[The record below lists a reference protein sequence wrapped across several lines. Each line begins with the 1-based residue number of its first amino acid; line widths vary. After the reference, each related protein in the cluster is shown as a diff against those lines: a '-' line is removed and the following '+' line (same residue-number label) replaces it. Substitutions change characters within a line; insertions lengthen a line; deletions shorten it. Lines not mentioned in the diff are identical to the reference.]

1 MKKYLI
7 ILLLALTLVSCNTSR
22 VNKEWLQPRGKT
34 VSYLG
39 PEGTYTGQ
47 AAMLFFGDDASF
59 YAEKTVSDAVATMV
73 DGNCSYAVIP
83 QENTVGGPVTAYIDE
98 LLSHD
103 DISVVCETEL
113 VIDQAL
119 LVKKGTKLSDIKV
132 VCSHEQGLIQGKV
145 WLEENLPSVETC
157 IVSSTAEGARLASVS
172 DGSVAAV
179 ASAAA
184 AAVYDLEVY
193 APRIQESDANRTRFY
208 ALRVGEGEKEKSD
221 RMLFSATGNVS
232 DFPKLIK
239 AFGSFEPVAI
249 TSRPLKTKLGDY
261 IWLIE
266 LKDAGYDE
274 FLKIGKTEGF
284 EFKYYGSFPLV

>member
-1 MKKYLI
+1 MKKLLTII
-7 ILLLALTLVSCNTSR
+7 ILGLTLVSCATSQE
-22 VNKEWLQPRGKT
+22 NLEWTRFTGES

-47 AAMLFFGDDASF
+47 AAMLFFGDDAS
-59 YAEKTVSDAVATMV
+59 YHAEKTVSDAVTLMI
-73 DGNCSYAVIP
+73 DGKCNFAVIP

-103 DISVVCETEL
+103 DISVICETEL

-119 LVKKGTKLSDIKV
+119 LVKKGTKLSDITLI
-132 VCSHEQGLIQGKV
+132 CSHEQGLLQGKL
-145 WLEENLPSVETC
+145 WLEENLPLAQTRV
-157 IVSSTAEGARLASVS
+157 VSSTAEGARLASIS

-184 AAVYDLEVY
+184 ADVYGLEVY
-193 APRIQESDANRTRFY
+193 APRIQESDANKTRFY
-208 ALRVGEGEKEKSD
+208 ALSMGEGRKERAD
-221 RMLFSATGNVS
+221 RMLFSAKGNIS

-239 AFGSFEPVAI
+239 AFGLAKPAAI
-249 TSRPLKTKLGDY
+249 TARPLKTKLGEY

-266 LKDAGYDE
+266 LKDSGYDE
-274 FLKIGKTEGF
+274 FLKISKVEGF
-284 EFKYYGSFPLV
+284 EFKYYGSFPLI

>member
-22 VNKEWLQPRGKT
+22 VNKEWLQPRGET

-113 VIDQAL
+113 IIDQAL

-221 RMLFSATGNVS
+221 KKHHEKHGKLEEGIKIKKIMRESSQIENGSRCFMLQN
-232 DFPKLIK
+232 
-239 AFGSFEPVAI
+239 
-249 TSRPLKTKLGDY
+249 
-261 IWLIE
+261 
-266 LKDAGYDE
+266 
-274 FLKIGKTEGF
+274 
-284 EFKYYGSFPLV
+284 

>member
-1 MKKYLI
+1 MKKLLTII
-7 ILLLALTLVSCNTSR
+7 ILGITLVSCATSQE
-22 VNKEWLQPRGKT
+22 NLEWTRFTGES

-47 AAMLFFGDDASF
+47 AAMLFFGDDAS
-59 YAEKTVSDAVATMV
+59 YHAEKTVSDAVTLMI
-73 DGNCSYAVIP
+73 DGQCNFAVIP

-98 LLSHD
+98 LLSQD
-103 DISVVCETEL
+103 DISVICETEL

-119 LVKKGTKLSDIKV
+119 LVKKGTKLSDITLI
-132 VCSHEQGLIQGKV
+132 CSHEQGLIQGKL
-145 WLEENLPSVETC
+145 WLEENLPLAQTRV
-157 IVSSTAEGARLASVS
+157 VSSTAEGARLASIS

-184 AAVYDLEVY
+184 ADVYGLEVY

-208 ALRVGEGEKEKSD
+208 ALSRGEGRKERSD
-221 RMLFSATGNVS
+221 RMLFSAKGNIS

-239 AFGSFEPVAI
+239 AFGSAKPAAI
-249 TSRPLKTKLGDY
+249 TARPLKTKLGEY

-266 LKDAGYDE
+266 LKDSGYDE
-274 FLKIGKTEGF
+274 FLKITMVEEF
-284 EFKYYGSFPLV
+284 EFKYYGSFPLI

>member
-22 VNKEWLQPRGKT
+22 VNKEWLQPRGET

-179 ASAAA
+179 ASAEA

-232 DFPKLIK
+232 DFPKLTK
-239 AFGSFEPVAI
+239 AFGSCEPVAI

>member
-1 MKKYLI
+1 MKKLLTFI
-7 ILLLALTLVSCNTSR
+7 ILGLTLVSCATSQE
-22 VNKEWLQPRGKT
+22 NLEWTRFTGES

-47 AAMLFFGDDASF
+47 AAMLFFGDDAS
-59 YAEKTVSDAVATMV
+59 YHAEKTVSDAVTLMI
-73 DGNCSYAVIP
+73 DGKCNFAVIP

-103 DISVVCETEL
+103 DISVICETEL

-119 LVKKGTKLSDIKV
+119 LVKKGTKLSDITLI
-132 VCSHEQGLIQGKV
+132 CSHEQGLLQGKL
-145 WLEENLPSVETC
+145 WLEENLPLAQTRV
-157 IVSSTAEGARLASVS
+157 VSSTAEGARLASIS

-184 AAVYDLEVY
+184 ADVYGLEVY
-193 APRIQESDANRTRFY
+193 APRIQESDANKTRFY
-208 ALRVGEGEKEKSD
+208 ALSMGEGRKERAD
-221 RMLFSATGNVS
+221 RMLFSAKGNIS

-239 AFGSFEPVAI
+239 AFGLAKPAAI
-249 TSRPLKTKLGDY
+249 TARPLKTTLGEY

-266 LKDAGYDE
+266 LKDSGYDE
-274 FLKIGKTEGF
+274 FLKISKVEGF
-284 EFKYYGSFPLV
+284 EFKYYGSFPLI

>member
-1 MKKYLI
+1 MKKYLV
-7 ILLLALTLVSCNTSR
+7 ILLLVLTLVSCTTLC
-22 VNKEWLQPRGKT
+22 VYKEWVQPRGER

-47 AAMLFFGDDASF
+47 AAMLFFGDDASY
-59 YAEKTVSDAVATMV
+59 YAEKTVKDAVDTML
-73 DGNCSYAVIP
+73 DGNCNYAVIP

-132 VCSHEQGLIQGKV
+132 VCSHEQGLVQGKV
-145 WLEENLPSVETC
+145 WLEVNLPFAETC

-184 AAVYDLEVY
+184 ASVYDLEVY
-193 APRIQESDANRTRFY
+193 APRIQESDANKTRFY
-208 ALRVGEGEKEKSD
+208 AIREGEGEKEKSD
-221 RMLFSATGNVS
+221 RMLFSAKGNIS
-232 DFPKLIK
+232 DFPQLIK
-239 AFGSFEPVAI
+239 AMGSSEPVAI

-266 LKDAGYDE
+266 LEDAGYGE
-274 FLKIGKTEGF
+274 FLKISETEGF

>member
-1 MKKYLI
+1 MVERTKYKG
-7 ILLLALTLVSCNTSR
+7 NETSNQTNGWCLPK
-22 VNKEWLQPRGKT
+22 VLQTTR
-34 VSYLG
+34 
-39 PEGTYTGQ
+39 
-47 AAMLFFGDDASF
+47 
-59 YAEKTVSDAVATMV
+59 
-73 DGNCSYAVIP
+73 SYAVIP

-145 WLEENLPSVETC
+145 WLEVNLPFAETC

-184 AAVYDLEVY
+184 ASVYDLEVY
-193 APRIQESDANRTRFY
+193 APRIQESDANKTRFY
-208 ALRVGEGEKEKSD
+208 AIREGEGEKEKSD
-221 RMLFSATGNVS
+221 RMLFSAKGNIS
-232 DFPKLIK
+232 DFPQLIK
-239 AFGSFEPVAI
+239 AMGSSEPVAI

-266 LKDAGYDE
+266 LEDAGYGE
-274 FLKIGKTEGF
+274 FLKISETEGF

>member
-1 MKKYLI
+1 MKKLITI
-7 ILLLALTLVSCNTSR
+7 ILLGLTLVSCTTSR
-22 VNKEWLQPRGKT
+22 EKCEWTRLTGES

-47 AAMLFFGDDASF
+47 AAMLFFGDDAS
-59 YAEKTVSDAVATMV
+59 YHAEKTVSDAVTLMI
-73 DGNCSYAVIP
+73 DGKCNFAVIP

-103 DISVVCETEL
+103 DISVICETEL

-119 LVKKGTKLSDIKV
+119 LVKKGTKLSDITLI
-132 VCSHEQGLIQGKV
+132 CSHEQGLLQGKL
-145 WLEENLPSVETC
+145 WLEEYLPLAQTRV
-157 IVSSTAEGARLASVS
+157 VSSTAEGARLASIS

-184 AAVYDLEVY
+184 ADVYGLEVY
-193 APRIQESDANRTRFY
+193 APRIQESDANKTRFY
-208 ALRVGEGEKEKSD
+208 ALSMGEGRKERAD
-221 RMLFSATGNVS
+221 RMLFSAKGNIS

-239 AFGSFEPVAI
+239 AFGLAKPAAI
-249 TSRPLKTKLGDY
+249 TARPLKTTLGEY

-266 LKDAGYDE
+266 LKDSGYDE
-274 FLKIGKTEGF
+274 FLKISKVEGF
-284 EFKYYGSFPLV
+284 EFKYYGSFPLI

>member
-1 MKKYLI
+1 MKKYLV
-7 ILLLALTLVSCNTSR
+7 ILLLVLTLVSCTTLC
-22 VNKEWLQPRGKT
+22 VYKEWVQPRGER

-47 AAMLFFGDDASF
+47 AAMLFFGDDASY
-59 YAEKTVSDAVATMV
+59 YAEKTVKDAVDTML

-145 WLEENLPSVETC
+145 WLEVNLPFAETC

-184 AAVYDLEVY
+184 ASVYDLEVY
-193 APRIQESDANRTRFY
+193 APRIQESDANKTRFY
-208 ALRVGEGEKEKSD
+208 AIREGEGEKEKSD
-221 RMLFSATGNVS
+221 RMLFSAKGNIS
-232 DFPKLIK
+232 DFPQLIK
-239 AFGSFEPVAI
+239 AMGSSEPVAI
-249 TSRPLKTKLGDY
+249 TSRALKTKLGNY

-266 LKDAGYDE
+266 LEDAGYGE
-274 FLKIGKTEGF
+274 FLKISKTEGF

>member
-1 MKKYLI
+1 MKKLITI
-7 ILLLALTLVSCNTSR
+7 ILLGLTLVSCTTSR
-22 VNKEWLQPRGKT
+22 EKCEWSRLTGES

-47 AAMLFFGDDASF
+47 AAMLFFGDDAS
-59 YAEKTVSDAVATMV
+59 YHAKKTVSDAVTLMI
-73 DGNCSYAVIP
+73 DGKCNFAVIP

-103 DISVVCETEL
+103 DISVICETEL

-119 LVKKGTKLSDIKV
+119 LVKKGTKLSDITLI
-132 VCSHEQGLIQGKV
+132 CSHEQGLLQGKL
-145 WLEENLPSVETC
+145 WLEENLPLAQTRV
-157 IVSSTAEGARLASVS
+157 VSSTAEGARLASIS

-184 AAVYDLEVY
+184 ADVYGLEVY
-193 APRIQESDANRTRFY
+193 APRIQESDANKTRFY
-208 ALRVGEGEKEKSD
+208 ALSMGEGRKERAD
-221 RMLFSATGNVS
+221 RMLFSAKGNIS

-239 AFGSFEPVAI
+239 AFGLAKPAAI
-249 TSRPLKTKLGDY
+249 TARPLKTTLGEY

-266 LKDAGYDE
+266 LKDSGYDE
-274 FLKIGKTEGF
+274 FLKIIKVEGF
-284 EFKYYGSFPLV
+284 EFKYYGSFPLI

>member
-22 VNKEWLQPRGKT
+22 VNKEWLQPRGET

-172 DGSVAAV
+172 GGSVAAV

-193 APRIQESDANRTRFY
+193 APRIQESDGNRTRFY

>member
-22 VNKEWLQPRGKT
+22 VNKEWLQPRGET

-145 WLEENLPSVETC
+145 WLEVNLPFAETC

-261 IWLIE
+261 LWLIE

>member
-22 VNKEWLQPRGKT
+22 VNKEWLQPRGET

-145 WLEENLPSVETC
+145 WLEVNLPFAEKC

>member
-22 VNKEWLQPRGKT
+22 VNKEWLQPRGET

-157 IVSSTAEGARLASVS
+157 IVYSTAEGARLASVS

-193 APRIQESDANRTRFY
+193 APRIPESDANRTRFY

>member
-22 VNKEWLQPRGKT
+22 VNKEWLQPRGET

-266 LKDAGYDE
+266 LEDAGYGE
-274 FLKIGKTEGF
+274 FLKISETEGF

>member
-1 MKKYLI
+1 MKKLLTII
-7 ILLLALTLVSCNTSR
+7 ILGLTLVSCATSQE
-22 VNKEWLQPRGKT
+22 NLEWTRFTGES

-47 AAMLFFGDDASF
+47 AAMLFFGDDAS
-59 YAEKTVSDAVATMV
+59 YHAEKTVSDAVTLMI
-73 DGNCSYAVIP
+73 DGQCNFAVIP

-103 DISVVCETEL
+103 DISVICETEL

-119 LVKKGTKLSDIKV
+119 LVKKGTKLSDITLI
-132 VCSHEQGLIQGKV
+132 CSHEQGLLQGKL
-145 WLEENLPSVETC
+145 WLEENLPLAQTRV
-157 IVSSTAEGARLASVS
+157 VSSTAEGARLASIS

-184 AAVYDLEVY
+184 ADVYGLEVY
-193 APRIQESDANRTRFY
+193 APRIQESDANKTRFY
-208 ALRVGEGEKEKSD
+208 ALSMGEGRKERAD
-221 RMLFSATGNVS
+221 RMLFSAKGNIS

-239 AFGSFEPVAI
+239 AFGLAKPAAI
-249 TSRPLKTKLGDY
+249 TARPLKTTLGEY

-266 LKDAGYDE
+266 LKDSGYDE
-274 FLKIGKTEGF
+274 FLKISKVEGF
-284 EFKYYGSFPLV
+284 EFKYYGSFPLI

>member
-1 MKKYLI
+1 MKKLLTII
-7 ILLLALTLVSCNTSR
+7 ILGLTLVSCATSQE
-22 VNKEWLQPRGKT
+22 NLEWTRFT
-34 VSYLG
+34 EESVSYLG

-47 AAMLFFGDDASF
+47 AAMLFFGDDAS
-59 YAEKTVSDAVATMV
+59 YHAEKTVSDAVTLMI
-73 DGNCSYAVIP
+73 DGQCNFAVIP

-103 DISVVCETEL
+103 DISVICETEL

-119 LVKKGTKLSDIKV
+119 LVKKGTKLSDITLI
-132 VCSHEQGLIQGKV
+132 CSHEQGLLQGKL
-145 WLEENLPSVETC
+145 WLEENLPLAQTRV
-157 IVSSTAEGARLASVS
+157 VSSTAEGARLASIS

-184 AAVYDLEVY
+184 ADVYGLEVY

-208 ALRVGEGEKEKSD
+208 ALSMGEGRKERAD
-221 RMLFSATGNVS
+221 RMLFSAKGNIS

-239 AFGSFEPVAI
+239 AFGLAKPAAI
-249 TSRPLKTKLGDY
+249 TARPLKTKLGEY

-266 LKDAGYDE
+266 LKDSGYDE
-274 FLKIGKTEGF
+274 FLKITMVEGF
-284 EFKYYGSFPLV
+284 EFKYYGSFPLI

>member
-1 MKKYLI
+1 MKKLLTII
-7 ILLLALTLVSCNTSR
+7 ILGLTLVSCATSQE
-22 VNKEWLQPRGKT
+22 NLEWTRFT
-34 VSYLG
+34 EESVSYLG

-47 AAMLFFGDDASF
+47 AAMLFFGDDAS
-59 YAEKTVSDAVATMV
+59 YHAEKTVSDAVTLMI
-73 DGNCSYAVIP
+73 DGQCNFAVIP

-103 DISVVCETEL
+103 DISVICETEL

-119 LVKKGTKLSDIKV
+119 LVKKGTKLSDITL
-132 VCSHEQGLIQGKV
+132 VCSHEQGLIQGKL
-145 WLEENLPSVETC
+145 WLEKNLPLAQTRV
-157 IVSSTAEGARLASVS
+157 VSSTAEGARLASIS

-184 AAVYDLEVY
+184 ADVYGLEVY

-208 ALRVGEGEKEKSD
+208 ALSMGEGRKERSD
-221 RMLFSATGNVS
+221 RMLFSAKGNIS

-239 AFGSFEPVAI
+239 AFGLAKPAAI
-249 TSRPLKTKLGDY
+249 TARPLKTKLGEY

-266 LKDAGYDE
+266 LKDSGYDE
-274 FLKIGKTEGF
+274 FLKISKVEGF
-284 EFKYYGSFPLV
+284 EFKYYGSFPLI

>member
-22 VNKEWLQPRGKT
+22 VNKEWLQPRGET

-73 DGNCSYAVIP
+73 DSNCSYAVIP

>member
-1 MKKYLI
+1 MKKLLT
-7 ILLLALTLVSCNTSR
+7 ILLIAFSLCSCATSHINHEWAPVSGAS
-22 VNKEWLQPRGKT
+22 

-47 AAMLFFGDDASF
+47 AAMLFFGEEAS
-59 YAEKTVSDAVATMV
+59 YAAQKTVSDAVSAMLEGTC
-73 DGNCSYAVIP
+73 DYAVIP

-103 DISVVCETEL
+103 DVSVVCETEL
-113 VIDQAL
+113 PIDQAL
-119 LVKKGTKLSDIKV
+119 LIKKGAGLSDITL
-132 VCSHEQGLIQGKV
+132 VCSHEQGLIQGKA
-145 WLEENLPSVETC
+145 WLEENLLSAETR

-208 ALRVGEGEKEKSD
+208 ALVNGEGCKETSD
-221 RMLFSATGNVS
+221 RMLFTAKGNIA
-232 DFPKLIK
+232 DFPRLVR
-239 AFGSFEPVAI
+239 AFGTREPAAI
-249 TSRPLKTKLGDY
+249 TARPLKTELGEY

-266 LKDAGYDE
+266 LKDSGYDE
-274 FLKIGKTEGF
+274 FLKICRTEGF
-284 EFKYYGSFPLV
+284 EFRYYGSFPLV

>member
-22 VNKEWLQPRGKT
+22 VNKEWFQPRGET

-266 LKDAGYDE
+266 LKDSGYDE

>member
-22 VNKEWLQPRGKT
+22 VNKEWLQPRGET

-193 APRIQESDANRTRFY
+193 APRIQESDTNRTRFY

>member
-1 MKKYLI
+1 MKKPITI
-7 ILLLALTLVSCNTSR
+7 ILLGLTLVSCTTSR
-22 VNKEWLQPRGKT
+22 EKCEWTRLTGEC

-47 AAMLFFGDDASF
+47 AAMLFFGDDAS
-59 YAEKTVSDAVATMV
+59 YHAEKTVSDAVTLMI
-73 DGNCSYAVIP
+73 DGKCNFAVIP

-103 DISVVCETEL
+103 NISVICETEL

-119 LVKKGTKLSDIKV
+119 LVKKGTKLSDITLI
-132 VCSHEQGLIQGKV
+132 CSHEQGLLQGKL
-145 WLEENLPSVETC
+145 WLEENLPLAQTRV
-157 IVSSTAEGARLASVS
+157 VSSTAEGARLASIS

-184 AAVYDLEVY
+184 ADVYGLEVY
-193 APRIQESDANRTRFY
+193 APRIQESDANKTRFY
-208 ALRVGEGEKEKSD
+208 ALSMGEGRKERAD
-221 RMLFSATGNVS
+221 RMLFSAKGNIS

-239 AFGSFEPVAI
+239 AFGLAKPAAI
-249 TSRPLKTKLGDY
+249 TARPLKTTLGEY

-266 LKDAGYDE
+266 LKDSGYDE
-274 FLKIGKTEGF
+274 FLKISKVEGF
-284 EFKYYGSFPLV
+284 EFKYYGSFPLI

>member
-1 MKKYLI
+1 MKKLLVI
-7 ILLLALTLVSCNTSR
+7 ILFGLSLVSCATSQ
-22 VNKEWLQPRGKT
+22 NNYEWTRLTGET

-47 AAMLFFGDDASF
+47 AAKLFFGDDVAY
-59 YAEKTVSDAVATMV
+59 YAEKTVSDAVASMISGKY
-73 DGNCSYAVIP
+73 DFAVIP

-119 LVKKGTKLSDIKV
+119 LMKKEAELVDITL
-132 VCSHEQGLIQGKV
+132 VCSHEQGLIQGKK
-145 WLEENLPSVETC
+145 WLEENLPFAHTQ
-157 IVSSTAEGARLASVS
+157 IVSSTAEGARLASIS
-172 DGSVAAV
+172 DKSVAAV

-184 AAVYDLEVY
+184 ADVYDLKVY

-208 ALRVGEGEKEKSD
+208 ALSTGEKRRERAD
-221 RMLFSATGNVS
+221 RMLFSAKGNIS

-239 AFGSFEPVAI
+239 AFGALKPAAI
-249 TSRPLKTKLGDY
+249 TARPLKTNLGEY

-266 LKDAGYDE
+266 LKDSGYDE
-274 FLKIGKTEGF
+274 FLKISNVDGF
-284 EFKYYGSFPLV
+284 EFKYYGSFPLI

>member
-1 MKKYLI
+1 MKKLLTII
-7 ILLLALTLVSCNTSR
+7 ILGLTLVSCATSQE
-22 VNKEWLQPRGKT
+22 NLEWTRFTGES

-47 AAMLFFGDDASF
+47 AAMLFFGDDAS
-59 YAEKTVSDAVATMV
+59 YHAEKTVSDAVTLMI
-73 DGNCSYAVIP
+73 DGQCNFAVIP

-103 DISVVCETEL
+103 DISVICETEL

-119 LVKKGTKLSDIKV
+119 LVKKGTKLSDITLI
-132 VCSHEQGLIQGKV
+132 CSHEQGLIQGKL
-145 WLEENLPSVETC
+145 WLEENLPLAQTRV
-157 IVSSTAEGARLASVS
+157 VSSTAEGARLASIS

-184 AAVYDLEVY
+184 ADVYGLEVY

-208 ALRVGEGEKEKSD
+208 ALSMGEGRKESSD
-221 RMLFSATGNVS
+221 RMLFSAKGNIS

-239 AFGSFEPVAI
+239 AFGLAKPAAI
-249 TSRPLKTKLGDY
+249 TARPLKTKLGEY

-266 LKDAGYDE
+266 LKDSGYDE
-274 FLKIGKTEGF
+274 FLKITMVEGF
-284 EFKYYGSFPLV
+284 EFKYYGSFPLI

>member
-22 VNKEWLQPRGKT
+22 VNKEWLQPRGET

-59 YAEKTVSDAVATMV
+59 YAEKTVSDAVAIMV

-184 AAVYDLEVY
+184 AAVYNLEVY

>member
-22 VNKEWLQPRGKT
+22 VNKEWLQPRGET

-193 APRIQESDANRTRFY
+193 APRIQESDGNRTRFY

-266 LKDAGYDE
+266 LEDAGYGE
-274 FLKIGKTEGF
+274 FLKISETEGF

>member
-7 ILLLALTLVSCNTSR
+7 ILLIALTLVSCNTSR
-22 VNKEWLQPRGKT
+22 VNKEWLQPRGET

>member
-22 VNKEWLQPRGKT
+22 VNKEWLQPRGET

-145 WLEENLPSVETC
+145 WLEVNLPFAETC

>member
-22 VNKEWLQPRGKT
+22 VNKEWLQPRGET

-145 WLEENLPSVETC
+145 WLEVNLPFAETC

-193 APRIQESDANRTRFY
+193 APRIQESDGNRTRFY